1 MRRDG
6 VGRGQTYRV
15 DVAGGSLEVSERPD
29 GVMLLTGPAAIG
41 VSGSVEL
48 TDPDVT

>member
-15 DVAGGSLEVSERPD
+15 DVPGGSLEVSERPD
-29 GVMLLTGPAAIG
+29 GVLILTGPAVLG
-41 VSGSVEL
+41 VSGTVEL
-48 TDPDVT
+48 TDVDVT